1 MIDWTAVFNKI
12 ENMRLYCLA
21 QSEIDC
27 LAIHETISKTAYN
40 NQFNDLVSAI
50 TSYQTNIASKQQNLL
65 DIITMDFANTLIS
78 DINYNPPIFK
88 PSSPYPD
95 GYHDY
100 WDLFNM
106 NGLASAILGYA
117 TSYFYQGCITTPS
130 GTTSNLQSAIN
141 AANNAE
147 SAEVTKRGALIN
159 FVRQY
164 PQANSLIFLTENFT
178 ITGAPKSKSDTGI
191 IIYNT
196 KHAKEIIQSYGLDIY
211 IPSYIV

>member
-12 ENMRLYCLA
+12 ENMRLYCIA
-21 QSEIDC
+21 QSETDC
-27 LAIHETISKTAYN
+27 LPINKTISKTAYN
-40 NQFNDLVSAI
+40 NQFNNLVAAI
-50 TSYQTNIASKQQNLL
+50 TSYRTDIASKQQNLL
-65 DIITMDFANTLIS
+65 DIIMMDFANTLIN
-78 DINYNPPIFK
+78 DINYNPPINK
-88 PSSPYPD
+88 PSLPYPD
-95 GYHDY
+95 GYNDY

-130 GTTSNLQSAIN
+130 GTTSNLQSAII

-147 SAEVTKRGALIN
+147 SAEVTKRQALIT
-159 FVRQY
+159 FVRQF

-191 IIYNT
+191 IIYST